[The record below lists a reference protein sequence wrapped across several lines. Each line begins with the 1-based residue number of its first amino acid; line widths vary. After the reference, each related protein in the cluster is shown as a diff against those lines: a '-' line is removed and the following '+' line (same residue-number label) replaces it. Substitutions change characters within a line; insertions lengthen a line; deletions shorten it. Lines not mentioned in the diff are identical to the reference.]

1 MNIEHFNWSAD
12 LAFAHMVE
20 NKGKIME
27 YVDPVG
33 AIIGVMWN
41 GAYWIK
47 IDKYGLQREASFTSY
62 MTRVKFRP
70 KKTKGG
76 LQVPAIGSRERR
88 GNEH

>member
-47 IDKYGLQREASFTSY
+47 IDKYGLQREASFTPY

-70 KKTKGG
+70 KNTKGG
-76 LQVPAIGSRERR
+76 LQVPAIGSRER
-88 GNEH
+88 